1 MSETQTNPAVRK
13 LVAELTRDKKKA
25 AVLGVLVLVGVVF
38 TIKAFAHGGGPA
50 SAAGTPMAG
59 KDSLISTPKSQN
71 DAADRD
77 LKAKA
82 RRDLYIQQMDGS
94 ITRDLFLANM
104 DLFPRK
110 NVEPVKVVPTPT
122 TAASAPAPPSADQ
135 DRQVIQA
142 EAQALVLQSTMV
154 GASSI
159 ANINGKI
166 LRVGESFSGFEIV
179 DITSHSCLV
188 RKRNVTAVL
197 EIKQ

>member
-1 MSETQTNPAVRK
+1 MTETQTNPAVRK

-38 TIKAFAHGGGPA
+38 TVKAFVHGGGPA
-50 SAAGTPMAG
+50 AASATPMAG
-59 KDSLISTPKSQN
+59 QESLTCSPKPLD
-71 DAADRD
+71 DAAEREV
-77 LKAKA
+77 KAKA
-82 RRDLYIQQMDGS
+82 RRDQYIQQMDGS
-94 ITRDLFLANM
+94 ITRDIFLADL

-110 NVEPVKVVPTPT
+110 NPEPVKVASTPT
-122 TAASAPAPPSADQ
+122 TASAPATVPEDQ
-135 DRQVIQA
+135 DRQAIQA

-166 LRVGESFSGFEIV
+166 LRVGEWFSGFEIME
-179 DITSHSCLV
+179 ITSHSCLV
-188 RKRNVTAVL
+188 RKKNVTAVL